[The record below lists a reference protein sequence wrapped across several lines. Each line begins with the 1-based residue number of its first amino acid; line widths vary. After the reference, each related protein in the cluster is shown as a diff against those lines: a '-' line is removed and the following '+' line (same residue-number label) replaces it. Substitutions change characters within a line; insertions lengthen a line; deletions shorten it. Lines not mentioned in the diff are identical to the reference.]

1 MSYLDDFL
9 MQLHLQGVFGPNSMS
24 ANQMQQQQPQQLPIN
39 TFNPNLIGRAGYG
52 VDPQWSAPDPLPV
65 NQFNPQ
71 MFGQQQN
78 YGNEYKPKT
87 EMNDRFAALLDQFP
101 ERTEQG
107 ILKKIAIALSAG
119 FGSGG
124 DIGQAAQAAE
134 IMKNAGF
141 NRQLND
147 WKNKIVPVQQA
158 ADNERL
164 SNAQERMYF
173 DQAGRIR
180 QSERKQEEVERAAK
194 IREDQGQ
201 QKIDI
206 AAKKQEVD
214 AFKVNNPTWRAV
226 SGKGGTVHFVNP
238 MDPTQIIDTKL
249 PTGTL
254 TDMERMKLQLDNDLV
269 KMGQQNE
276 NVLGQIGAR
285 GQVQS
290 ELIDQRTDA
299 QKELIPLRTAGQ
311 IEVKKTVPGANPRVT
326 GTGTVSATQRIAE
339 EGRRARQA
347 LSEHPEWTEYIGF
360 DDKNKFIRTRLPAG
374 GYFSKGGSQ
383 QILDAVNKYIYGD
396 TAPALM
402 GSREGST
409 IPATNPPNTNIGRVQ
424 VIGPNGEK
432 GTVSAEDAKS
442 LPTGWKVIR

>member
-52 VDPQWSAPDPLPV
+52 VDPQWSAPDPLPI
-65 NQFNPQ
+65 NQFNSS
-71 MFGQQQN
+71 MFGNQQQQQ

-134 IMKNAGF
+134 LMKNAGF
-141 NRQLND
+141 NRQLSD

-180 QSERKQEEVERAAK
+180 QSERKQEEVERANQ
-194 IREDQGQ
+194 IRESQRQQQINDQI
-201 QKIDI
+201 KRTEILNF
-206 AAKKQEVD
+206 KKD
-214 AFKVNNPTWRAV
+214 HPSWKVIT
-226 SGKGGTVHFVNP
+226 SKGGTVQFYNP
-238 MDPTQIIDTKL
+238 QDPSQTIDSKI

-254 TDMERMKLQLDNDLV
+254 DDLTRMTLQLDQDLT
-269 KMGQQNE
+269 KIDARADDE
-276 NVLGQIGAR
+276 LIQIGAR
-285 GQVQS
+285 GAVES
-290 ELIDQRTDA
+290 GLIKERIA
-299 QKELIPLRTAGQ
+299 GQKE
-311 IEVKKTVPGANPRVT
+311 VKQTVPGANPSGTALRAPT
-326 GTGTVSATQRIAE
+326 SSQERIRIRNRAEQLIREKPEWAKYIEFGTGNSVGIVPFAPGMFSNGGTPPEI
-339 EGRRARQA
+339 ARQIKD
-347 LSEHPEWTEYIGF
+347 YIDG
-360 DDKNKFIRTRLPAG
+360 P
-374 GYFSKGGSQ
+374 
-383 QILDAVNKYIYGD
+383 
-396 TAPALM
+396 TAPN
-402 GSREGST
+402 SNQVN
-409 IPATNPPNTNIGRVQ
+409 IVPPAV
-424 VIGPNGEK
+424 K
-432 GTVSAEDAKS
+432 YDAKVEAVIADAIK
-442 LPTGWKVIR
+442 TGMTREAVIIALRQRGIIK